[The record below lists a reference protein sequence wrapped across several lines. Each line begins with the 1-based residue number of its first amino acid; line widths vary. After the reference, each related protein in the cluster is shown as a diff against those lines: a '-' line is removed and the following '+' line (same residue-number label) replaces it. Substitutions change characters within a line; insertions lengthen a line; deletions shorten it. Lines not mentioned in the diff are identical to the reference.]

1 VSAIIIEVMR
11 MFCYFIG
18 FSDYVG
24 FAGLHVGCDLCSF
37 EVGAVV

>member
-1 VSAIIIEVMR
+1 MVEVMR
-11 MFCYFIG
+11 VFCYFSG
-18 FSDYVG
+18 FPEDVG